1 VLLRISITF
10 NGISYG
16 IGSSPPFV
24 FLGFPKTPIR
34 IDAEVRCSGFL
45 IRCRD
50 RNTLPI
56 QEFDEPDAVAQKSG
70 YDAMAAQ
77 AEGADVGEVAFATAF
92 DDGHDVIGVPE
103 RFARTS
109 AEAPMR
115 EERGAAGPSGEAQL
129 AGSSD
134 GVDAAIGADA
144 AIALEYLF
152 ANIGGLGAELP
163 LVNAELRAKREAAPR
178 DFEGTPAAEA
188 ATIGAAWDEFAVDPT
203 ALHGPHG
210 AHKLF
215 LNRAV
220 EFAGDYNNA
229 QYKV

>member
-1 VLLRISITF
+1 MRKERCAC
-10 NGISYG
+10 
-16 IGSSPPFV
+16 GS
-24 FLGFPKTPIR
+24 
-34 IDAEVRCSGFL
+34 
-45 IRCRD
+45 
-50 RNTLPI
+50 
-56 QEFDEPDAVAQKSG
+56 
-70 YDAMAAQ
+70 
-77 AEGADVGEVAFATAF
+77 
-92 DDGHDVIGVPE
+92 
-103 RFARTS
+103 
-109 AEAPMR
+109 
-115 EERGAAGPSGEAQL
+115 SGEAEL

-144 AIALEYLF
+144 AITLEYLF

-163 LVNAELRAKREAAPR
+163 LVNAELRAESEAATR